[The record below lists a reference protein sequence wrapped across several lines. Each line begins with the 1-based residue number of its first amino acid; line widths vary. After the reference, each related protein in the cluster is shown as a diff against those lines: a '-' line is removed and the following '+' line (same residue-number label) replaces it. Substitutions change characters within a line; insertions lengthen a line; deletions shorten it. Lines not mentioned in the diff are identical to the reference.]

1 MRPFRVLA
9 SFAAAYVLFAAAFS
23 FGATNLPPATF
34 AGLLDRYYEDYLAL
48 FPIDAAGSGD
58 SDRRYDDRWQ
68 NDLDTGHRAAE
79 AAFVRTYLDEL
90 ARVDR
95 AALSSADQLSYDV
108 LRWSLAIRQAGL
120 AVPTHL
126 LPVNQFW
133 GPPLLFAQM
142 GSGAS
147 LHRFETEQDFRNFI
161 ARAAGFSAWV
171 DTAIG
176 NMREGVARG
185 IVQPRVL
192 MERTLPQYEPL
203 TSDDPATNIFFAPLK
218 KLPASLPAAER
229 EKLRAD
235 YLAAIHSIIIPAYV
249 RLRSFIRDEY
259 LPHCRDSA
267 GLGALPGGG
276 EMYAYWVRYWTTT
289 DRAPD
294 EIHRLGL
301 AEVARIRGEM
311 ENVQAQV
318 GFTGTLFEFLNFVAT
333 DPQFAPFKTEEDVLD
348 AYRAI
353 EARLTAALPKF
364 FGRIPRTPFEIRATE
379 KFRAASAS
387 AEYQP
392 AATDGSR
399 PGIFYVPIVD
409 PTRIRNTDLEN
420 LFLHEAIPGHHFQFA
435 FTQERT
441 DLPRFRRYGW
451 NSAYGEGWALYTES
465 LGRELGLY
473 TDPYQYLG
481 MLLAEMHRAV
491 RLVVDT
497 GLHTKGWTREQA
509 LRYAVEQEGGRPED
523 HAPEIERYMAAPGQ
537 ALSYKLGQLKIIEL
551 RRRGEAQLGGD
562 FDLRAFHDH
571 ILEEG
576 PLPLDVLETRYN
588 AWLAGARR

>member
-1 MRPFRVLA
+1 MRSLCPFVFL
-9 SFAAAYVLFAAAFS
+9 AAAFFCAAAFS
-23 FGATNLPPATF
+23 FGAIPPRAAGF
-34 AGLLDRYYEDYLAL
+34 SGLLDRYYEDYVAL

-58 SDRRYDDRWQ
+58 SDRRYDDLWQ
-68 NDLDTGHRAAE
+68 NDISAAHRTNE
-79 AAFVRTYLDEL
+79 AGFVRTYLDAL
-90 ARVDR
+90 AHVGRD
-95 AALSSADQLSYDV
+95 ALSPTDQLSYDV
-108 LRWSLAIRQAGL
+108 LRWSLEIRQAGL
-120 AVPTHL
+120 AIPTHL

-161 ARAAGFSAWV
+161 ARAAGFSEWV
-171 DTAIG
+171 DTAIA
-176 NMREGVARG
+176 NMREGVTRG

-203 TSDDPATNIFFAPLK
+203 IVDNAETNLFFAPLK
-218 KLPASLPAAER
+218 KLPASLSAPER
-229 EKLRAD
+229 EQLRAD
-235 YLAAIHSIIIPAYV
+235 YLAAIRETIIPAYA
-249 RLRSFIRDEY
+249 RLHAFIRDDY
-259 LPHCRDSA
+259 LPHCRDTA
-267 GLGALPGGG
+267 GLGALPGGA

-311 ENVQAQV
+311 EKVQAQV

-333 DPQFAPFKTEEDVLD
+333 DPQFMPFTTDEAVLD

-353 EARLTAALPKF
+353 ETRLAPALPKF

-392 AATDGSR
+392 AAADGSR

-409 PTRIRNTDLEN
+409 PKRVRNTDLEN
-420 LFLHEAIPGHHFQFA
+420 LFLHEAIPGHHFQFS

-497 GLHTKGWTREQA
+497 GLHAKGWTREQA
-509 LRYAVEQEGGRPED
+509 LQYSVEQEGGHPD
-523 HAPEIERYMAAPGQ
+523 DYTAEIERYMAAPGQ

-551 RRRGEAQLGGD
+551 RRRGETALGDD

-576 PLPLDVLETRYN
+576 PLPLAVLEARYD
-588 AWLAGARR
+588 AWLARARP

>member
-1 MRPFRVLA
+1 MRPPRIFAFVLTFLWA
-9 SFAAAYVLFAAAFS
+9 VTFPCGARPLSEGFS
-23 FGATNLPPATF
+23 E
-34 AGLLDRYYEDYLAL
+34 LLDRYYDDYVAL
-48 FPIDAAGSGD
+48 FPIDAAASGD
-58 SDRRYDDRWQ
+58 SDRRFDHVWQDDI
-68 NDLDTGHRAAE
+68 GPAHRAAE
-79 AAFVRTYLDEL
+79 AAFVRDYLGEL

-95 AALSSADQLSYDV
+95 AALSMADRLSYDV
-108 LRWSLAIRQAGL
+108 LRWSLEIRQAGL

-147 LHRFETEQDFRNFI
+147 LHRFESEQDYRNFI
-161 ARAAGFSAWV
+161 LRAAGFSQWV
-171 DTAIG
+171 DSAIA
-176 NMREGVARG
+176 NLREGAARG
-185 IVQPRVL
+185 VVQPRVL

-203 TSDDPATNIFFAPLK
+203 IADDAETNVFFAPLK
-218 KLPASLPAAER
+218 KLPASLPAAAR
-229 EKLRAD
+229 DQLRTD
-235 YLAAIHSIIIPAYV
+235 YLATIRSTIIPAYA
-249 RLRSFIRDEY
+249 RLQGFIRNEY
-259 LPHCRDSA
+259 LSQCRDTA
-267 GLGALPGGG
+267 GLGALPGGA

-289 DRAPD
+289 DRTPD
-294 EIHRLGL
+294 EIHRVGL
-301 AEVARIRGEM
+301 AEVARIRTEM
-311 ENVQAQV
+311 EKVQRQV
-318 GFTGTLFEFLNFVAT
+318 GFAGTLFEFLDFVAT
-333 DPQFAPFKTEEDVLD
+333 DPQFMPFNTDEEVLD

-353 EARLTAALPKF
+353 EARLVPALPEF

-409 PTRIRNTDLEN
+409 PKRVRRTDLEN

-435 FTQERT
+435 FTQERA

-497 GLHTKGWTREQA
+497 GLHAKGWTREQA
-509 LRYAVEQEGGRPED
+509 LQYAVEQEGGRPED
-523 HAPEIERYMAAPGQ
+523 HAAEIERYMAAPGQ
-537 ALSYKLGQLKIIEL
+537 ALSYKLGQLKILEL
-551 RRRGEAQLGGD
+551 RQRGENQLGD
-562 FDLRAFHDH
+562 RFDLRTFHDH

-576 PLPLDVLETRYN
+576 PLPLAVLEARYDD
-588 AWLAGARR
+588 WLARLPR